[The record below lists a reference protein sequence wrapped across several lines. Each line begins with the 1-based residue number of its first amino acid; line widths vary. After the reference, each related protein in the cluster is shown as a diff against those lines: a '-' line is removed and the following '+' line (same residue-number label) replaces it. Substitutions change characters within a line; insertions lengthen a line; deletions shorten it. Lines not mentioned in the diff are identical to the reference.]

1 MRVLVVDDESAFA
14 GPLAQRLSLR
24 GMDARTARDAREAL
38 SILQAWPAELVFLD
52 VGLPGMDGVAL
63 LKLLREQYAQTDVVM
78 LSGSADMGK
87 AVQAMRRGAL
97 NWLSKPADIEQV
109 LEECRKAR
117 ERAAARQEAARLAEA
132 ARWRSLGRVAE
143 GVAHEVNNPLNIM
156 MQAAGLIR
164 DCLDEPEAQALA
176 DVDEMRE
183 AVNTIRAQ
191 SLRVR
196 EITRKL
202 LMVGHGL
209 DARTGPLDVAAVIDE
224 SLDLLRH
231 RIEAAGLRCQV
242 DLSGAYVF
250 PGHEAAAQETAAPGA
265 LEEAAAEAAEE
276 AGSAAPRPWGSA
288 PELRQIFLHL
298 FENALDAMPHGGLV
312 QVSARLRRDGQGR
325 SWYDLLVADSGPG
338 IEPDILPHIFEPFF
352 SSRALQG
359 GFGCH
364 DQYHDS
370 HTSGSAMR
378 PGTAVQSHMGRYAGL
393 GLAVARSLAHAR
405 GGELSAANS
414 QQGGAVFCLSLPLA
428 QAPAASGQA
437 AGDRS
442 PDGGL

>member
-117 ERAAARQEAARLAEA
+117 ERAAARQETARLAEA

-265 LEEAAAEAAEE
+265 LGEAAAEAAEE